1 MNRFYIRCFSYTL
14 HRKSGHGIICDD
26 SFDDE
31 IVLDASWPIIIWF
44 DMYPQYHNMIP
55 LVLYLN
61 HHYDFYRTVKII
73 SGIITM
79 IYSAVNHSYDS
90 ARTIKIIPGIITMI
104 YSAVNDSYD
113 SDRTIKI
120 ISGIITMIYSA
131 VNDSYDSN
139 RTTRIISGI
148 IPFIGRFIHG

>member
-1 MNRFYIRCFSYTL
+1 
-14 HRKSGHGIICDD
+14 
-26 SFDDE
+26 
-31 IVLDASWPIIIWF
+31 
-44 DMYPQYHNMIP
+44 MYPQYHNMIP

-90 ARTIKIIPGIITMI
+90 DRTIKIIPGIITMI

-120 ISGIITMIYSA
+120 ISGIITMIYSD

-148 IPFIGRFIHG
+148 IPFIGRFIHRYPRLSSWALTTTMPCKKYNVEFLQESLNYQLMNEAEYLM

>member
-1 MNRFYIRCFSYTL
+1 
-14 HRKSGHGIICDD
+14 
-26 SFDDE
+26 
-31 IVLDASWPIIIWF
+31 
-44 DMYPQYHNMIP
+44 MYPQYHNMIP

-90 ARTIKIIPGIITMI
+90 DRRIKIIPGIITM
-104 YSAVNDSYD
+104 
-113 SDRTIKI
+113 T
-120 ISGIITMIYSA
+120 YSA

-139 RTTRIISGI
+139 RTILE
-148 IPFIGRFIHG
+148 

>member
-1 MNRFYIRCFSYTL
+1 
-14 HRKSGHGIICDD
+14 
-26 SFDDE
+26 
-31 IVLDASWPIIIWF
+31 
-44 DMYPQYHNMIP
+44 MIP

-90 ARTIKIIPGIITMI
+90 DRTIKIIPGIITMI

-139 RTTRIISGI
+139 RTILESSLESYLSLADLSTGSPGSVLEHSQLQCHAKNTMSSFYKNHLIIN
-148 IPFIGRFIHG
+148 